1 MRKIALLIAL
11 TIFGLTQANAQNF
24 GFKGGYNYSSFNGD
38 VAKDNT
44 LKGLSGFYVG
54 ALLELPLGDVISIQ
68 PEVIYSRQGAAWEKD
83 YNIPI
88 LGKGSLKNDLRLD
101 YLNIPVMAK
110 VNLGPLFLQGGVQFG
125 FLVGKPEVGRYIT
138 NVRMGTLLDKDSYNS
153 FDFGVGAGLGFN
165 FNRRFFAEARY
176 THSLTNV
183 FDPNDDYFKASG
195 IGSNNNNFK
204 NAVLS
209 IGLGMKF

>member
-1 MRKIALLIAL
+1 MRKIALLIIMAVCGL
-11 TIFGLTQANAQNF
+11 SQVHAQDFGVKA
-24 GFKGGYNYSSFNGD
+24 GYNYSTFSGETSSFS
-38 VAKDNT
+38 T
-44 LKGLSGFYVG
+44 IEGLSGFYIGGLV
-54 ALLELPLGDVISIQ
+54 ELPISDVLSIQ
-68 PEVIYSRQGAAWEKD
+68 PELIFSRQGVALRQE
-83 YNIPI
+83 
-88 LGKGSLKNDLRLD
+88 LKGFGLNVSINNADIRLD

>member
-54 ALLELPLGDVISIQ
+54 ALLELPLGDVISLQ
-68 PEVIYSRQGAAWEKD
+68 PEVIYSRQGAAWEQKNILDEFKKD
-83 YNIPI
+83 
-88 LGKGSLKNDLRLD
+88 LKLD

-125 FLVGKPEVGRYIT
+125 FLVGKPEVSYTRGAQRVT
-138 NVRMGTLLDKDSYNS
+138 EKVDKDAYAA
-153 FDFGVGAGLGFN
+153 FDFGVGAGLGVN
-165 FNRRFFAEARY
+165 LSQHFFVEARY
-176 THSLTNV
+176 THSLTNAL
-183 FDPNDDYFKASG
+183 DPNNNSLKNAHISDD
-195 IGSNNNNFK
+195 NNFK

-209 IGLGMKF
+209 LGLGVKF

>member
-24 GFKGGYNYSSFNGD
+24 GFKGGYNYSSFNGE

-54 ALLELPLGDVISIQ
+54 ALLELPLGDVISLQ
-68 PEVIYSRQGAAWEKD
+68 PEVIYSRQGAAWEQK
-83 YNIPI
+83 NI
-88 LGKGSLKNDLRLD
+88 LGEFKKDLKLD

-125 FLVGKPEVGRYIT
+125 FLVGKPEVSYTRGAQRISQK
-138 NVRMGTLLDKDSYNS
+138 LDKDAYAS
-153 FDFGVGAGLGFN
+153 FDFGVGAGLGVN
-165 FNRRFFAEARY
+165 LSQHFFVEARY
-176 THSLTNV
+176 THSLTNAL
-183 FDPNDDYFKASG
+183 DPNNNSLKNAHISDD
-195 IGSNNNNFK
+195 NNFK

-209 IGLGMKF
+209 LGLGVKF

>member
-11 TIFGLTQANAQNF
+11 TIFSLTQANAQNF

-54 ALLELPLGDVISIQ
+54 ALLELPLGDVISLQ

-83 YNIPI
+83 YNVPI
-88 LGKGSLKNDLRLD
+88 LGKGNLKNDLRLD

-125 FLVGKPEVGRYIT
+125 FLVGKTETSSTVNGLRVT
-138 NVRMGTLLDKDSYNS
+138 EQVDKDAYAT
-153 FDFGVGAGLGFN
+153 FDFGVGAGLGVN
-165 FNRRFFAEARY
+165 LSQHFFVEARY
-176 THSLTNV
+176 THSLTNAL
-183 FDPNDDYFKASG
+183 DPNNNSLKNAHISDD
-195 IGSNNNNFK
+195 NNFK
-204 NAVLS
+204 NAVLCL
-209 IGLGMKF
+209 GLGVKF

>member
-54 ALLELPLGDVISIQ
+54 ALLELPLGDVISLQ

-88 LGKGSLKNDLRLD
+88 LGKGSLKNDIKLD

-125 FLVGKPEVGRYIT
+125 FLVGKPETSSTVNGLRVT
-138 NVRMGTLLDKDSYNS
+138 EQVDKDAYAS
-153 FDFGVGAGLGFN
+153 FDFGVGAGLGVN
-165 FNRRFFAEARY
+165 LSQHFFVEARY
-176 THSLTNV
+176 THSLTNAL
-183 FDPNDDYFKASG
+183 DPNNNSLKNAHISDD
-195 IGSNNNNFK
+195 NNFK

-209 IGLGMKF
+209 LGLGVKF

>member
-54 ALLELPLGDVISIQ
+54 ALLELPLGDVLSLQ
-68 PEVIYSRQGAAWEKD
+68 PEVIYSRQGAAWEQK
-83 YNIPI
+83 NI
-88 LGKGSLKNDLRLD
+88 LGEFKKDLKLD

-125 FLVGKPEVGRYIT
+125 FLVDKPEVSYTAGNRRISQT
-138 NVRMGTLLDKDSYNS
+138 VDKDAYAS
-153 FDFGVGAGLGFN
+153 FDFGVGAGLGVN
-165 FNRRFFAEARY
+165 LNQHFFVEARY
-176 THSLTNV
+176 THSLTNAL
-183 FDPNDDYFKASG
+183 DPNNNSLKNAHISDD
-195 IGSNNNNFK
+195 NNFK

-209 IGLGMKF
+209 LGLGAKF

>member
-54 ALLELPLGDVISIQ
+54 ALLELPLGDVISLQ
-68 PEVIYSRQGAAWEKD
+68 PEVIYSRQGAAWEQK
-83 YNIPI
+83 NI
-88 LGKGSLKNDLRLD
+88 LGEFKKDLKLD

-125 FLVGKPEVGRYIT
+125 FLVGKPETSSTVNGLRVT
-138 NVRMGTLLDKDSYNS
+138 EQVDKDAYAA
-153 FDFGVGAGLGFN
+153 FDFGVGAGLGVN
-165 FNRRFFAEARY
+165 LSQHFFVEARY
-176 THSLTNV
+176 THSLTNAL
-183 FDPNDDYFKASG
+183 DPNNNSLKNAHISDD
-195 IGSNNNNFK
+195 NNFK

-209 IGLGMKF
+209 LGLGVKF

>member
-11 TIFGLTQANAQNF
+11 TVFGLTQTNAQNF
-24 GFKGGYNYSSFNGD
+24 GFKGGYNYSSFNGE
-38 VAKDNT
+38 VTKDNS

-54 ALLELPLGDVISIQ
+54 ALLELPLGDVISLQ
-68 PEVIYSRQGAAWEKD
+68 PEVIYSRQGAAWEQK
-83 YNIPI
+83 NN
-88 LGKGSLKNDLRLD
+88 LGSFKKDLRLD

-125 FLVGKPEVGRYIT
+125 FLVSKPEVSRYIT
-138 NVRMGTLLDKDSYNS
+138 NVRVGTLLDKDSYNS

-165 FNRRFFAEARY
+165 LNRRLFVEARY
-176 THSLTNV
+176 THSLTNAL
-183 FDPNDDYFKASG
+183 DPNNNSLKNAS
-195 IGSNNNNFK
+195 ISDKNDFK

-209 IGLGMKF
+209 LGLGVKF

>member
-11 TIFGLTQANAQNF
+11 IIFGLTQANAQNF
-24 GFKGGYNYSSFNGD
+24 GFKGGYNYSSFNGE

-54 ALLELPLGDVISIQ
+54 ALLELPLGDVLSLQ
-68 PEVIYSRQGAAWEKD
+68 PEVIYSRQGAAWEQK
-83 YNIPI
+83 NI
-88 LGKGSLKNDLRLD
+88 LGEFKKDLKLD

-125 FLVGKPEVGRYIT
+125 FLVGKPEVSYTRGAQRVT
-138 NVRMGTLLDKDSYNS
+138 EKVDKDAYAA
-153 FDFGVGAGLGFN
+153 FDFGVGAGLGVN
-165 FNRRFFAEARY
+165 LSQHFFVEARY
-176 THSLTNV
+176 THSLTNAL
-183 FDPNDDYFKASG
+183 DPNNNSLKNAHISDD
-195 IGSNNNNFK
+195 NNFK

-209 IGLGMKF
+209 LGLGVKF

>member
-68 PEVIYSRQGAAWEKD
+68 PEVIYSRQGAAWEQK
-83 YNIPI
+83 NI
-88 LGKGSLKNDLRLD
+88 LGEFKKDLKLD

-125 FLVGKPEVGRYIT
+125 FLVGKPEVSYTRGAQRVT
-138 NVRMGTLLDKDSYNS
+138 EKVDKDAYAS
-153 FDFGVGAGLGFN
+153 FDFGVGAGLGVYLSQH
-165 FNRRFFAEARY
+165 FFVEARY
-176 THSLTNV
+176 THSLTNAL
-183 FDPNDDYFKASG
+183 DPNNNSLKNAHISDD
-195 IGSNNNNFK
+195 NNFK

-209 IGLGMKF
+209 LGLGVKF

>member
-54 ALLELPLGDVISIQ
+54 ALLELPLGDVISLQ

-83 YNIPI
+83 YNVPI

-125 FLVGKPEVGRYIT
+125 FLVGKPETSSTVNGRRIT
-138 NVRMGTLLDKDSYNS
+138 EEVDKDAYAS
-153 FDFGVGAGLGFN
+153 FDFGVGAGLGVN
-165 FNRRFFAEARY
+165 LNQHFFIEARY
-176 THSLTNV
+176 THSLTNAL
-183 FDPNDDYFKASG
+183 DPDNNSLKNARISDD
-195 IGSNNNNFK
+195 NNFK

-209 IGLGMKF
+209 VGLGVKF

>member
-24 GFKGGYNYSSFNGD
+24 GFKGGYNYSSFNGE

-54 ALLELPLGDVISIQ
+54 ALLELPLGDVLSLQ
-68 PEVIYSRQGAAWEKD
+68 PEVIYSRQGAAWEQKD
-83 YNIPI
+83 I
-88 LGKGSLKNDLRLD
+88 LGEFKKDLKLD

-125 FLVGKPEVGRYIT
+125 FLVGKPETSSTVNGLRVT
-138 NVRMGTLLDKDSYNS
+138 EQVDKDAYAS
-153 FDFGVGAGLGFN
+153 FDFGVGAGLGVN
-165 FNRRFFAEARY
+165 LSQHFFVEARY
-176 THSLTNV
+176 THSLTNAL
-183 FDPNDDYFKASG
+183 DPDNNSLKNARISDD
-195 IGSNNNNFK
+195 NNFK

-209 IGLGMKF
+209 LGLGVKF

>member
-24 GFKGGYNYSSFNGD
+24 GFKGGYNYSSFNGE

-54 ALLELPLGDVISIQ
+54 ALLELPLGDVLSLQ

-83 YNIPI
+83 YNVPI

-125 FLVGKPEVGRYIT
+125 FLVGKPETSSTVNGRRIT
-138 NVRMGTLLDKDSYNS
+138 EEVDKDAYAS
-153 FDFGVGAGLGFN
+153 FDFGVGAGLGVN
-165 FNRRFFAEARY
+165 LNQHFFIEARY
-176 THSLTNV
+176 THSLTNAL
-183 FDPNDDYFKASG
+183 DPDNNSLKNAHISDD
-195 IGSNNNNFK
+195 NNFK

-209 IGLGMKF
+209 LGLGVKF

>member
-54 ALLELPLGDVISIQ
+54 ALLELPLGDVISLQ
-68 PEVIYSRQGAAWEKD
+68 PEVIYSRQGAVWEQKD
-83 YNIPI
+83 I
-88 LGKGSLKNDLRLD
+88 LGEFKKDLKLD

-125 FLVGKPEVGRYIT
+125 FLVGKPEVSYTRGAQRVT
-138 NVRMGTLLDKDSYNS
+138 EKVDKDAYAS
-153 FDFGVGAGLGFN
+153 FDFGVGAGLGVN
-165 FNRRFFAEARY
+165 LSQHFFVEARY
-176 THSLTNV
+176 THSLTNAL
-183 FDPNDDYFKASG
+183 DPNNNSLKNAHISDD
-195 IGSNNNNFK
+195 NNFK

-209 IGLGMKF
+209 LGLGVKF

>member
-54 ALLELPLGDVISIQ
+54 ALLELPLGDVISLQ
-68 PEVIYSRQGAAWEKD
+68 PEVIYSRQGAAWEQK
-83 YNIPI
+83 NI
-88 LGKGSLKNDLRLD
+88 LGEFKKDLKLD

-125 FLVGKPEVGRYIT
+125 FLVGKPEVSYTRGAQRVT
-138 NVRMGTLLDKDSYNS
+138 EKVDKDAYAS
-153 FDFGVGAGLGFN
+153 FDFGVGAGLGVN
-165 FNRRFFAEARY
+165 LSQHFFVEARY
-176 THSLTNV
+176 THSLTNAL
-183 FDPNDDYFKASG
+183 DPNNNSLKNAHISDD
-195 IGSNNNNFK
+195 NNFK

-209 IGLGMKF
+209 VGIGVKF

>member
-38 VAKDNT
+38 VAKDNS

-54 ALLELPLGDVISIQ
+54 ALLELPLGDVLSLQ
-68 PEVIYSRQGAAWEKD
+68 PEVIYSRQGAAWEQK
-83 YNIPI
+83 NI
-88 LGKGSLKNDLRLD
+88 LGEFKKDLKLD

-125 FLVGKPEVGRYIT
+125 FLVGKPEVSYTRGAQRVT
-138 NVRMGTLLDKDSYNS
+138 EKVDKDAYAA
-153 FDFGVGAGLGFN
+153 FDFGVGAGLGVN
-165 FNRRFFAEARY
+165 LSQHFFVEARY
-176 THSLTNV
+176 THSLTNAL
-183 FDPNDDYFKASG
+183 DPNNNSLKNAHISDD
-195 IGSNNNNFK
+195 NNFK

-209 IGLGMKF
+209 LGLGVKF

>member
-68 PEVIYSRQGAAWEKD
+68 PEVIYSRQGAVWEQKD
-83 YNIPI
+83 I
-88 LGKGSLKNDLRLD
+88 LGEFKKDLKLD

-125 FLVGKPEVGRYIT
+125 FLVGKPEVSYTRGAQRVT
-138 NVRMGTLLDKDSYNS
+138 EKVDKDAYAS
-153 FDFGVGAGLGFN
+153 FDFGVGAGLGVN
-165 FNRRFFAEARY
+165 LSQHFFVEARY
-176 THSLTNV
+176 THSLTNAL
-183 FDPNDDYFKASG
+183 DPNNNSLKNAHISDD
-195 IGSNNNNFK
+195 NNFK

-209 IGLGMKF
+209 LGLGVKF

>member
-88 LGKGSLKNDLRLD
+88 LGKGSLKNDIKLD

-125 FLVGKPEVGRYIT
+125 FLVGKPETSSTINGRRIT
-138 NVRMGTLLDKDSYNS
+138 EELDKDAYAS
-153 FDFGVGAGLGFN
+153 FDFGVGAGLGVN
-165 FNRRFFAEARY
+165 LSEHFFIEARY
-176 THSLTNV
+176 THSLTNAL
-183 FDPNDDYFKASG
+183 DPDNNSLKNARISDD
-195 IGSNNNNFK
+195 NNFK

-209 IGLGMKF
+209 VGLGVKF

>member
-54 ALLELPLGDVISIQ
+54 ALLELPLGDVLSLQ
-68 PEVIYSRQGAAWEKD
+68 PEVIYSRQGAAWEQK
-83 YNIPI
+83 NI
-88 LGKGSLKNDLRLD
+88 LGEFKKDLKLD

-125 FLVGKPEVGRYIT
+125 FLVGKPEVSYTRGAQRVT
-138 NVRMGTLLDKDSYNS
+138 EKVDKDAYAS
-153 FDFGVGAGLGFN
+153 FDFGVGAGLGVN
-165 FNRRFFAEARY
+165 LSQHFFVEARY
-176 THSLTNV
+176 THSLTNAL
-183 FDPNDDYFKASG
+183 DPNNNSLKNAHISDD
-195 IGSNNNNFK
+195 NNFK

-209 IGLGMKF
+209 LGLGVKF

>member
-24 GFKGGYNYSSFNGD
+24 GFKGGYNYSSFNGE

-54 ALLELPLGDVISIQ
+54 ALLELPLGDVLSLQ

-88 LGKGSLKNDLRLD
+88 LGKGSLKNDIKLD

-125 FLVGKPEVGRYIT
+125 FLVGKPETSSTVNGRRVT
-138 NVRMGTLLDKDSYNS
+138 EELDKDAYAS
-153 FDFGVGAGLGFN
+153 FDFGVGAGLGVN
-165 FNRRFFAEARY
+165 LSQHFFIEARY
-176 THSLTNV
+176 THSLTNAL
-183 FDPNDDYFKASG
+183 DPDNNSLKNARISDD
-195 IGSNNNNFK
+195 NNFK

-209 IGLGMKF
+209 VGLGVKF

>member
-54 ALLELPLGDVISIQ
+54 ALLELPLGDVISLQ
-68 PEVIYSRQGAAWEKD
+68 PEVIYSRQGAAWEQK
-83 YNIPI
+83 NI
-88 LGKGSLKNDLRLD
+88 LGEFKKDLKLD

-125 FLVGKPEVGRYIT
+125 FLVGKPEVSYTRGAQRVT
-138 NVRMGTLLDKDSYNS
+138 EKVDKDAYAA
-153 FDFGVGAGLGFN
+153 FDFGVGAGLGVN
-165 FNRRFFAEARY
+165 LSQHFFVEARY
-176 THSLTNV
+176 THSLTNAL
-183 FDPNDDYFKASG
+183 DPNNNSLKNAHISDD
-195 IGSNNNNFK
+195 NNFK

-209 IGLGMKF
+209 LGLGVKF

>member
-11 TIFGLTQANAQNF
+11 TIFSLTQANAQNF

-54 ALLELPLGDVISIQ
+54 ALLELPLGDVISLQ

-83 YNIPI
+83 YNVPI

-125 FLVGKPEVGRYIT
+125 FLVGKPETSSTVNGLRVT
-138 NVRMGTLLDKDSYNS
+138 EQVDKDAYAT
-153 FDFGVGAGLGFN
+153 FDFGVGAGLGVN
-165 FNRRFFAEARY
+165 LSQHFFVEARY
-176 THSLTNV
+176 THSLTNAL
-183 FDPNDDYFKASG
+183 DPNNNSLKNAHISDD
-195 IGSNNNNFK
+195 NNFK
-204 NAVLS
+204 NAVLCL
-209 IGLGMKF
+209 GLGVKF

>member
-11 TIFGLTQANAQNF
+11 TVFGLTQTNAQNF
-24 GFKGGYNYSSFNGD
+24 GFKGGYNYSSFNGE
-38 VAKDNT
+38 VTKDNS

-54 ALLELPLGDVISIQ
+54 ALLELPLGDVISLQ
-68 PEVIYSRQGAAWEKD
+68 PEVIYSRQGAAWEQK
-83 YNIPI
+83 NN
-88 LGKGSLKNDLRLD
+88 LGSFKKDLRLD

-125 FLVGKPEVGRYIT
+125 FLVSKPEIGNYIA
-138 NVRMGTLLDKDSYNS
+138 NVHIGSLLDKDSYNS

-165 FNRRFFAEARY
+165 LNRRLFVEARY

-183 FDPNDDYFKASG
+183 FDPNDNLFKTSL
-195 IGSNNNNFK
+195 ISNDNNFK

-209 IGLGMKF
+209 VGLGVKF

>member
-54 ALLELPLGDVISIQ
+54 ALLELPLGDVISLQ
-68 PEVIYSRQGAAWEKD
+68 PEVIYSRQGAVWEKD
-83 YNIPI
+83 YNNVPI
-88 LGKGSLKNDLRLD
+88 LGKVTLKNDLRLD

-125 FLVGKPEVGRYIT
+125 FLVGKPEISNTINGRRVT
-138 NVRMGTLLDKDSYNS
+138 EQVDKDAYAA
-153 FDFGVGAGLGFN
+153 FDFGVGAGLGVN
-165 FNRRFFAEARY
+165 LSQHFFVEARY
-176 THSLTNV
+176 THSLTNAL
-183 FDPNDDYFKASG
+183 DPNNNSLKNAHISDD
-195 IGSNNNNFK
+195 NNFK

-209 IGLGMKF
+209 LGLGVKF

>member
-11 TIFGLTQANAQNF
+11 IIFGLTQANAQNF
-24 GFKGGYNYSSFNGD
+24 GFKGGYNYSSFNGE

-54 ALLELPLGDVISIQ
+54 ALLELPLGDVLSLQ

-125 FLVGKPEVGRYIT
+125 FLVGKPETSSTVNGRRVT
-138 NVRMGTLLDKDSYNS
+138 EELDKDAYAS
-153 FDFGVGAGLGFN
+153 FDFGVGAGLGVN
-165 FNRRFFAEARY
+165 LSEHFFIEARY
-176 THSLTNV
+176 THSLTNAL
-183 FDPNDDYFKASG
+183 DPDNNSLKNARISDD
-195 IGSNNNNFK
+195 NNFK

-209 IGLGMKF
+209 VGLGVKF

>member
-54 ALLELPLGDVISIQ
+54 ALLELPLGDVISLQ
-68 PEVIYSRQGAAWEKD
+68 PEVIYSRQGAAWEQK
-83 YNIPI
+83 NI
-88 LGKGSLKNDLRLD
+88 LGEFKKDLKLD

-125 FLVGKPEVGRYIT
+125 FLVGKPEVSYTRGAQRVT
-138 NVRMGTLLDKDSYNS
+138 EKVDKDAYAS
-153 FDFGVGAGLGFN
+153 FDFGVGAGLGVN
-165 FNRRFFAEARY
+165 LSQHFFVEARY
-176 THSLTNV
+176 THSLTNAL
-183 FDPNDDYFKASG
+183 DPNNNSLKNAHISDD
-195 IGSNNNNFK
+195 NNFK
-204 NAVLS
+204 NGVLS
-209 IGLGMKF
+209 LGLGVKF

>member
-11 TIFGLTQANAQNF
+11 TIFGITQANAQNF
-24 GFKGGYNYSSFNGD
+24 GFKGGYNYSSFNGE

-54 ALLELPLGDVISIQ
+54 ALLELPLGDVLSLQ

-88 LGKGSLKNDLRLD
+88 LGKGSLKNDIKLD

-125 FLVGKPEVGRYIT
+125 FLVGKPETSSTVNGRRVT
-138 NVRMGTLLDKDSYNS
+138 EELDKDAYAS
-153 FDFGVGAGLGFN
+153 FDFGVGAGLGVN
-165 FNRRFFAEARY
+165 LSEHFFIEARY
-176 THSLTNV
+176 THSLTNAL
-183 FDPNDDYFKASG
+183 DPNNNSLKNAHISDD
-195 IGSNNNNFK
+195 NNFK

-209 IGLGMKF
+209 LGLGVKF